1 MISNYNKISKKVQ
14 NFKKSRHLKESIF
27 NIQQWLIK
35 KCDILRQLYIF
46 LIIKLKNSLKNSF
59 IWKSETQTK
68 KQFIVLL

>member
-14 NFKKSRHLKESIF
+14 NFKKSTHLKKFIF

-68 KQFIVLL
+68 KQFIVPL